1 MSASRFV
8 LSVAAAAAAFGAGL
22 CASGARAGDDPPPS
36 APSAPTAP
44 SAPSAPAHADT
55 TVTASPGSGGLTVV
69 SPYPG
74 GGQVVAAGCSQVT
87 VNGAPTWI
95 TPSGAP
101 CPQYAPYQPY
111 VVAPPHD
118 ERPRFARDGERTGAL
133 IASSIV
139 FGVGGA
145 VAGLAYVIQYENDD
159 ASCNDNS
166 SVPTASAAAG
176 SAACRHTRAR
186 TSLVTYGAI
195 VGFMP
200 SAPRWTVG
208 DLKGGLIFSG
218 LRVAS
223 VAAAALVPWG
233 DGDGKWTGAF
243 LFGFAAPIALGIVDL
258 ATTPHREELEAD
270 AKGARITSVAPVALA
285 DRNGAHGAL
294 LALGGRF

>member
-1 MSASRFV
+1 MRATR
-8 LSVAAAAAAFGAGL
+8 LALAAAAFVLAAGVS
-22 CASGARAGDDPPPS
+22 ASGVARAGDAPPAPPPS
-36 APSAPTAP
+36 TPTT
-44 SAPSAPAHADT
+44 SHGDT
-55 TVTASPGSGGLTVV
+55 TVVAPPGSGGLTVV

-95 TPSGAP
+95 TASGAP

-111 VVAPPHD
+111 AAAPPQS
-118 ERPRFARDGERTGAL
+118 ERARFAPDGERKGAL

-159 ASCNDNS
+159 ASCHGEFS
-166 SVPTASAAAG
+166 TPIRETSAVCQHA
-176 SAACRHTRAR
+176 RAR
-186 TSLVTYGAI
+186 TSLVTYGAV
-195 VGFMP
+195 VGLAP
-200 SAPRWTVG
+200 SIPRWTVG
-208 DLKGGLIFSG
+208 DLKGGLIFAG
-218 LRVAS
+218 LRIAS

-243 LFGFAAPIALGIVDL
+243 LFGFAAPVALGIVDL
-258 ATTPHREELEAD
+258 ATTPHREELEGN

-294 LALGGRF
+294 IALGGRF